1 MCSIDEV
8 ANYMEVGWFIR
19 LFEEIKDCVKTHS
32 ALQKVFFCIQ
42 KKILF
47 KYLCIT

>member
-19 LFEEIKDCVKTHS
+19 LFEEIKDCKNTQCVAES
-32 ALQKVFFCIQ
+32 FFLHP
-42 KKILF
+42 KKNSF
-47 KYLCIT
+47 